1 MDGVRSCNAMALW
14 SVCVLETPHGLPQQP
29 PCVAQLGLDFE
40 KGEAKD
46 TIGLFI
52 LIQRIIDGV
61 AGSEKGLG

>member
-1 MDGVRSCNAMALW
+1 
-14 SVCVLETPHGLPQQP
+14 
-29 PCVAQLGLDFE
+29 VAQLGLDFE